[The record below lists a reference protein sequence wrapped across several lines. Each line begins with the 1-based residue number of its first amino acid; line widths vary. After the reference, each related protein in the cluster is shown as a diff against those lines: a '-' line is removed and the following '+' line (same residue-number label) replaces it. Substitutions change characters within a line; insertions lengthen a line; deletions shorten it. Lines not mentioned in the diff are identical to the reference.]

1 MLQWLSGYI
10 FKTAKK
16 CKEKKLTILLLYLKA
31 MQYNKRKLKDTFL
44 FFADMGLILRPYA
57 LFQLE

>member
-10 FKTAKK
+10 FKTAKMQR
-16 CKEKKLTILLLYLKA
+16 EKLTILLLYLKA